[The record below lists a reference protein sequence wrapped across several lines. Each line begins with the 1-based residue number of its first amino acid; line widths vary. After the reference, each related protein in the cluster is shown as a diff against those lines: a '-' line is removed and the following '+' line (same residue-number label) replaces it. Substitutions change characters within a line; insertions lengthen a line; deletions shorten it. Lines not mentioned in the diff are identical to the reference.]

1 MSNAPKAYSETRR
14 LEDGPRSQLYTPG
27 VRRSAVRSG
36 LFDARDRATKRR
48 RDRRREDETPDPRPE
63 LERWLGQWVRVA
75 SANELMRVDLR
86 RYLRESARF
95 DIAPQERL
103 RLLAIECEFVF
114 TGSHPALEWDALDRI
129 YREALRLDDR
139 DPWVHASRGSSAAE
153 LATYTEDEEAAVT
166 LSRKAH
172 EYLRVAASLAP
183 KEAHIAYATGYAT
196 YMVGAPT
203 PQKALAH
210 FDRALE
216 LDPEHGWSRLYRAHC
231 LHDLGRWPE
240 AVEAYAIVP
249 KQQFAGP
256 KAWRMDLLV
265 EQLGWCRLQA
275 GDVDGA
281 RADLERI
288 LCRYEQQPHLAEMSS
303 LRCLRDAAEEAFVEW
318 RERVQLLYE
327 RSLGV

>member
-1 MSNAPKAYSETRR
+1 MRAS
-14 LEDGPRSQLYTPG
+14 
-27 VRRSAVRSG
+27 SA
-36 LFDARDRATKRR
+36 D
-48 RDRRREDETPDPRPE
+48 
-63 LERWLGQWVRVA
+63 
-75 SANELMRVDLR
+75 ELMRLDLG

-95 DIAPQERL
+95 DIAPRERL

-114 TGSHPALEWDALDRI
+114 TGSNPGLEWDALDRI

-203 PQKALAH
+203 PEQALVH

-216 LDPEHGWSRLYRAHC
+216 LDHEHGWARLYRAHC
-231 LHDLGRWPE
+231 LHDLKRWDE
-240 AVEAYAIVP
+240 AVEAYTQVP

-256 KAWRMDLLV
+256 TTWRMDVLV
-265 EQLGWCRLQA
+265 EQQGWCRLQA
-275 GDVDGA
+275 GDVAGA

-288 LCRYEQQPHLAEMSS
+288 LSRYEQQPHLAEMSA
-303 LRCLRDAAEEAFVEW
+303 LAYLRDAAEEAFPEMQGRVRAIFEKS
-318 RERVQLLYE
+318 RRPERDV
-327 RSLGV
+327 